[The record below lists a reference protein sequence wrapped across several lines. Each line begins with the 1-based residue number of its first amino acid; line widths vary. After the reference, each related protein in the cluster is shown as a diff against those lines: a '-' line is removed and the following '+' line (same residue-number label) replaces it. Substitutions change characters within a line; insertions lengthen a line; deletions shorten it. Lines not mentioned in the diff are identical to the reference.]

1 MGTTELI
8 GSSMTCESE
17 TLSVFV
23 VNIAIAVMLALAVVS
38 VLFAAGAF
46 RIETSKGMAAAGV
59 VLALVLVLGGIAIW
73 TAANVRDGNVY
84 SSTADDICQAY
95 GIDEQSQIRNDIAG
109 TLKRGGG
116 CVKLEDAFVR
126 VPSKSSAYYQLT
138 NVVCD
143 IAIEE
148 HPGSSFLY
156 TQNIA
161 HITMYEKTSEGDF
174 VAMKPAAEE

>member
-23 VNIAIAVMLALAVVS
+23 VNIAIAVM
-38 VLFAAGAF
+38 FA
-46 RIETSKGMAAAGV
+46 
-59 VLALVLVLGGIAIW
+59 LALVLVLGGIAIW

-95 GIDEQSQIRNDIAG
+95 EIDEQSQIRNDIAG

-126 VPSKSSAYYQLT
+126 APGSFSAYFQLT

-143 IAIEE
+143 IAVER
-148 HPGSSFLY
+148 HSGRSFLY
-156 TQNIA
+156 TRNIA
-161 HITMYEKTSEGDF
+161 RITMYENTPEGDF
-174 VAMKPAAEE
+174 VAMKPAVEE

>member
-23 VNIAIAVMLALAVVS
+23 VNIAIAIMFVLAIVG
-38 VLFAAGAF
+38 VLFAAKAL
-46 RIETSKGMAAAGV
+46 ESKQRGTAIAAGV
-59 VLALVLVLGGIAIW
+59 LTLVLVLGGIAIW
-73 TAANVRDGNVY
+73 TAAIIRDGNVH

-95 GIDEQSQIRNDIAG
+95 GIDEQLQIRNDIAG

-126 VPSKSSAYYQLT
+126 APGSFSTYFQLT

-143 IAIEE
+143 IAVER
-148 HPGSSFLY
+148 HSGRSFLY
-156 TQNIA
+156 TRNIA
-161 HITMYEKTSEGDF
+161 RITMYENTPEGDF